1 MGSLPLKT
9 QTKNVDSGHCM
20 MVEIS
25 RNSFFNSRHL
35 FLFLSLLATSFS
47 NINIDTDIIFIT
59 TVNFTAFYN
68 HTSPWHTVTAQS
80 QWIVWAISWFYPV
93 KTTYG
98 IDYFWVV
105 NIWPTF
111 LFLNL
116 RIKER
121 FHDTKSINKEIKIGL
136 CIVYIDNSLV
146 YIQLYE
152 MYSSLTYL
160 YFISQFKKILFN
172 TNTGLI
178 TG

>member
-1 MGSLPLKT
+1 MSCGVVAPK
-9 QTKNVDSGHCM
+9 DSDKKCWQWTCM
-20 MVEIS
+20 AFEIS
-25 RNSFFNSRHL
+25 RNSFFNPRHL

-59 TVNFTAFYN
+59 KFHRILQPHAPLAHCHCN
-68 HTSPWHTVTAQS
+68 HS
-80 QWIVWAISWFYPV
+80 WIVWAISWLYPV

-136 CIVYIDNSLV
+136 WICI
-146 YIQLYE
+146 LYW
-152 MYSSLTYL
+152 
-160 YFISQFKKILFN
+160 
-172 TNTGLI
+172 
-178 TG
+178 